1 MWLAVLMALN
11 QCVQQKFWTW
21 VIFTLDIPFD
31 EILSSINLQKD
42 VFFMKKNLFNMF
54 VFEKGN

>member
-31 EILSSINLQKD
+31 EILSSINLQID
-42 VFFMKKNLFNMF
+42 VFFMKK
-54 VFEKGN
+54 KSI